1 MIYVKGLATKYAR
14 NAIRINIRHLHI
26 TKERTRHGTTDKTK
40 TKEINIMSTNLIY
53 FFCGMFAGAL
63 MEFII
68 AAVIIM
74 KGDKKK

>member
-1 MIYVKGLATKYAR
+1 MG
-14 NAIRINIRHLHI
+14 
-26 TKERTRHGTTDKTK
+26 KEGGSEK
-40 TKEINIMSTNLIY
+40 MSLNLIY

-74 KGDKKK
+74 KGDRKK